1 MQQIRFYML
10 GEQAAVLELSPPV
23 TLEAQ
28 QRIWGLARRLTSL
41 EQVREV
47 VPGMNN
53 LTVIFHNIPDD
64 ASALLL
70 QLNVWWD
77 ESDAEIP
84 PSRTIDIPVVYGK
97 EAGPDLQDVARNC
110 QLSAS
115 QVVELHSSVLYT
127 VYCIGFQP
135 GFPYLAGLDPKIHC
149 PRRAEPRVAVTA
161 GSVGIGGSQTGIYPL
176 VAPGGWQLIG
186 RTTLSLFMPQR
197 TPPVLLAPGD
207 RVRFVPQKEGQC

>member
-23 TLEAQ
+23 SLEAQ
-28 QRIWGLARRLTSL
+28 QKIWGLARRLTSL

-53 LTVIFHNIPDD
+53 LTVIFHDIPDD
-64 ASALLL
+64 ASTLLL
-70 QLNVWWD
+70 QLNNWWD
-77 ESDAEIP
+77 DSDAEVP
-84 PSRTIDIPVVYGK
+84 LSRTVDIPVVYGK
-97 EAGPDLQDVARNC
+97 EAGPDLQELARHC

-149 PRRAEPRVAVTA
+149 PRRAEPRVAVAA

-207 RVRFVPQKEGQC
+207 RVRLVPQTEGQC